1 MTRIYLECADSGSA
15 GTTSNINDVFVSVL
29 EKVHLKLKSV
39 SFKQIN
45 SNSFQELSAK
55 TPRENKTST
64 DVNNRSILVSLPYI
78 TEFLYEKNNIYNIT
92 VNRRRW
98 K

>member
-64 DVNNRSILVSLPYI
+64 DVNNRSILVSLPCVAS
-78 TEFLYEKNNIYNIT
+78 LY
-92 VNRRRW
+92 NRVFV
-98 K
+98 